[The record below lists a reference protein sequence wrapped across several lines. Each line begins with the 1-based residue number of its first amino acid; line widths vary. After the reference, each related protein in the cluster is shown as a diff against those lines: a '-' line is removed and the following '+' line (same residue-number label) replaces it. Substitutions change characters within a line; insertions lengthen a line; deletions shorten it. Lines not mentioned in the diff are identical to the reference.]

1 MLIIKQQNLFSQ
13 MARGPFSLHVAY
25 VFSNMN
31 LNLPFCGTIMGIKL
45 VEWHNMLNLL
55 TMVTLNPSRDVT
67 YSEEL
72 LQQG

>member
-1 MLIIKQQNLFSQ
+1 
-13 MARGPFSLHVAY
+13 
-25 VFSNMN
+25 
-31 LNLPFCGTIMGIKL
+31 MGIKL